1 MLTLRTFARV
11 LVSVSVV
18 AIGSATLGIAGS
30 HLTAAQA
37 PSGRASATSPAVDR
51 LGVVT
56 RDVSVH
62 IARTIQLPNG
72 ATGALVLSVTKGS
85 AAERGGIQPGDVIVR
100 FGGSRVG
107 RVSDLNDIVGKAQP
121 GEALVMLVRVGYFR
135 SVKVTLS

>member
-1 MLTLRTFARV
+1 MVTLRTFARV
-11 LVSVSVV
+11 LLSMSVAVV
-18 AIGSATLGIAGS
+18 GSTTPGISGS
-30 HLTAAQA
+30 HLVAQV
-37 PSGRASATSPAVDR
+37 PSGAASASSPAVDR

-100 FGGSRVG
+100 FGGARVG
-107 RVSDLNDIVGKAQP
+107 RVSDLNDIVAKAQA

-135 SVKVTLS
+135 SVKVTLQ

>member
-1 MLTLRTFARV
+1 
-11 LVSVSVV
+11 
-18 AIGSATLGIAGS
+18 
-30 HLTAAQA
+30 
-37 PSGRASATSPAVDR
+37 VDR

-100 FGGSRVG
+100 FAGARVG
-107 RVSDLNDIVGKAQP
+107 RVSDLNDIVAKAQA

-135 SVKVTLS
+135 SVKVTLQ